1 MTDITVALRAVFGPR
16 LKENEPLAKYVNF
29 RIGGPARW
37 VVEAKTEGEIVE
49 ALRIAKDAGVPTFIL
64 GGGSNTLPSDQG
76 FDGLVVKI
84 ALRSF
89 SITPSSQEGAG
100 GSLVRADAGA
110 MSAGLARATAEAG
123 LAGLEWMISLPG
135 TVGGAVRGNA
145 GCFGG
150 EVKDNLVSARILR
163 GGQITDVSAA
173 DCAFGYRDS
182 AFKRTDDVILS
193 ATFALS
199 PGIPTVLKAK
209 MEEQLAKRKASQPTN
224 AGSAGCVFKN
234 PPGQSAGRLVDE
246 AALKGQTIGDAEIST
261 AHGNFIVNKGH
272 ATADQVVQLVALA
285 KTRVRDRFGIQ
296 LQEEI
301 QYLGFGS

>member
-1 MTDITVALRAVFGPR
+1 MTDLTTALRGIFGAR
-16 LKENEPLAKYVNF
+16 LKEHEPLAKYVNF

-37 VVEAKTEGEIVE
+37 LVEAKTEEEIGTAVQLAKE
-49 ALRIAKDAGVPTFIL
+49 AKVLVFIL

-76 FDGLVVKI
+76 FQGLVIKI
-84 ALRSF
+84 AMRVF
-89 SITPSSQEGAG
+89 AINGTM
-100 GSLVRADAGA
+100 VRADAGT

-135 TVGGAVRGNA
+135 TIGGAVRGNA

-150 EVKDNLVSARILR
+150 EMKDNVVAVRILR
-163 GGQITDVSAA
+163 GGRIKDLSAA

-182 AFKRTDDVILS
+182 AFKHSDDIILS

-199 PGIPTVLKAK
+199 PGIPAVLKAK
-209 MEEQLAKRKASQPTN
+209 MEDQLAKRKASQPTN

-234 PPGQSAGRLVDE
+234 PEGFSAGKLVDE
-246 AALKGQTIGDAEIST
+246 AGLKGQHIGDAEIST
-261 AHGNFIVNKGH
+261 AHGNFIVNRGA

-285 KTRVRDRFGIQ
+285 KSRVRDLRGIQ

>member
-1 MTDITVALRAVFGPR
+1 MTDLTDALRAVFGAR

-37 VVEAKTEGEIVE
+37 LVEAKTEREVAE
-49 ALRIAKDAGVPTFIL
+49 ALRLAKEAGVPTFIL

-76 FDGLVVKI
+76 FAGLVVKI

-89 SITPSSQEGAG
+89 DINGTT
-100 GSLVRADAGA
+100 VRADAGA

-163 GGQITDVSAA
+163 SGRITEVSAA

-182 AFKRTDDVILS
+182 AFKRSDDVILS
-193 ATFALS
+193 ATFALA
-199 PGIPTVLKAK
+199 PGIPSVLKAK

-246 AALKGQTIGDAEIST
+246 AELKGQTIGDAEISQ
-261 AHGNFIVNKGH
+261 AHGNFIVNKGR

-296 LQEEI
+296 LHEEI

>member
-1 MTDITVALRAVFGPR
+1 MTDLTSALRETFGAR

-37 VVEAKTEGEIVE
+37 LVEAKTEEELMTAVQ
-49 ALRIAKDAGVPTFIL
+49 RTKDAGAAYFVL

-76 FDGLVVKI
+76 FDGLVIKV

-89 SITPSSQEGAG
+89 EIDGTT
-100 GSLVRADAGA
+100 VRADAGV
-110 MSAGLARATAEAG
+110 MSAMLARVTAETG

-150 EVKDNLVSARILR
+150 EVKDNLVSARVLR
-163 GGQITDVSAA
+163 NGSVVEVPAQ
-173 DCAFGYRDS
+173 DCAFAYRDS
-182 AFKRTDDVILS
+182 AFKHTDDIVLS
-193 ATFALS
+193 ATFHLQ
-199 PGIPTVLKAK
+199 PGDKDALKAK
-209 MEEQLAKRKASQPTN
+209 MEEQLAKRKASQPSN

-234 PPGQSAGRLVDE
+234 PDGHSAGKLVDE
-246 AALKGQTIGDAEIST
+246 AGLKGQRIGDAEISPV
-261 AHGNFIVNKGH
+261 HGNFIVNRGH

-285 KTRVRDRFGIQ
+285 KTRVRNQTGIQ
-296 LQEEI
+296 LHEEI
-301 QYLGFGS
+301 QYLGFGR

>member
-1 MTDITVALRAVFGPR
+1 MTDLTSALRDIFGAR

-37 VVEAKTEGEIVE
+37 LVEAKTEEEITTAVQLAQE
-49 ALRIAKDAGVPTFIL
+49 ADVPVFIL

-76 FDGLVVKI
+76 FNGLVIKI

-89 SITPSSQEGAG
+89 AINGTM
-100 GSLVRADAGA
+100 VRADAGV

-135 TVGGAVRGNA
+135 TIGGAVRGNA

-150 EVKDNLVSARILR
+150 EVKDNVVAVRILR
-163 GGQITDVSAA
+163 NGRIRDVSAA
-173 DCAFGYRDS
+173 DSAFGYRDS
-182 AFKRTDDVILS
+182 AFKHSDDIILS

-199 PGIPTVLKAK
+199 PGIPSVLKAK
-209 MEEQLAKRKASQPTN
+209 MDEQLAARKASQPTN
-224 AGSAGCVFKN
+224 AGSAGCIFKN
-234 PPGQSAGRLVDE
+234 PEGNSAGRLVDQ
-246 AALKGQTIGDAEIST
+246 AGLKGQKIGDAEISPV
-261 AHGNFIVNKGH
+261 HGNFIVNLGH

-285 KTRVRDRFGIQ
+285 KTRVRNHAGIQ

>member
-1 MTDITVALRAVFGPR
+1 MTDLTAALRSLFGTR

-37 VVEAKTEGEIVE
+37 LIEAKNEDEIAA
-49 ALRIAKDAGVPTFIL
+49 ALQLAKQGSVPVFIL

-76 FDGLVVKI
+76 FNGLVIKI
-84 ALRSF
+84 AMRVF
-89 SITPSSQEGAG
+89 SITPSSQEGGG

-163 GGQITDVSAA
+163 GGRIIDVSAA

-193 ATFALS
+193 ATFSLS
-199 PGIPTVLKAK
+199 PGSPSVLKAK

-234 PPGQSAGRLVDE
+234 PEGFSAGKLVDE
-246 AALKGQTIGDAEIST
+246 VGLKGQRVGDAEIST
-261 AHGNFIVNKGH
+261 AHGNFIVNRGK
-272 ATADQVVQLVALA
+272 ATADQVIQLVALA
-285 KTRVRDRFGIQ
+285 KSRVRDLRGIQ